1 MKRINETQLI
11 KLITR
16 TIKEQITAD
25 TTPSRGGPYNPEGGE
40 VMWTGEEKSQ
50 LMSQMDDIHLKIG
63 DIHKSMTTPSK
74 PWLKESQKRINEQTG
89 GVVTH
94 AMIQN
99 CKHLLNNIPGGSATW
114 KQNMKQTALGKPCN
128 WVRNR
133 MSFFHSKANTATSG
147 SGAWSRFRAKAAF
160 LECLLGQQG
169 LCY

>member
-25 TTPSRGGPYNPEGGE
+25 TTPSRGGPYNPD
-40 VMWTGEEKSQ
+40 MTIEEAIAE
-50 LMSQMDDIHLKIG
+50 LLERAGNMDKHDIIDNLS
-63 DIHKSMTTPSK
+63 DIVSNYIDSP
-74 PWLKESQKRINEQTG
+74 ERINEQTG